1 MPNWTKEQL
10 DAINMDNSNIIVSA
24 GAGSGKTAVLSERV
38 IRKIKDGV
46 HINELLILT
55 FTNAAAKEMKDRIRK
70 KIINEGL
77 YEELDLIESAFIT
90 TFDSYSLTF
99 LKKYHHL
106 LNIDKDIKIADNDII
121 NYKKSIIL
129 NEIFD
134 DYYIS
139 NNELFKKMIYDFCV
153 KDDEDIKKYI
163 LNISSKLDLKIDI
176 DSYLDNYI
184 ENKYNNFD
192 FIIEDLEKSLLDK
205 IYCIKELLNDLS
217 YYVDNNYYEK
227 IKGVLDPLFNSTK
240 YDEIRNNISIS
251 LPRLVTEYEEAK
263 TIKESIKEE
272 IDTIKDVCSYG
283 DKETIVNNILMTK
296 DYVIV
301 LIDIIKELN
310 KRIGEFKYK
319 NNIYEF
325 TDVAKLSIKLL
336 QENENIRNEIRNSIN
351 EIMIDE
357 YQDTNDIQET
367 FISLISNNNVYMV
380 GDIKQSIYRFR
391 NANPYIFK
399 NKYENYSKKSNGI
412 KIDLNKNFRSRE
424 ETLNNINK
432 VFNLIMDSDIGG
444 ADYSDSHQM
453 IFGNSSY
460 NKEGKTNQNNDF
472 EIYNYD
478 YNKELGFT
486 REETEIFLIAND
498 INNKIN
504 NNYKVFD
511 KDNLT
516 IRNVRYDDFVIL
528 LDRSK
533 DFTLYKKIFEY
544 MNIPLTIFKDEK
556 INDSELLLI
565 IKNMF
570 ITISKINQ
578 KSLDNEFKHSFV
590 SVLRSF
596 LFEYNDE
603 EIFDLFLE
611 NSFEKNDLFI
621 KLKTINI
628 DSMTIKELLNYVI
641 DEFNIINSLPKIG
654 NVKENIVLLE
664 YLLNY
669 VDLKEE
675 VGYTIEE
682 FATYLNEILE
692 KKFEISFS
700 SKNTGSNSVKIM
712 TIHKSKGLEY
722 SICYYAGL
730 YNKFNISD
738 VKDRFLYDEKYGIV
752 TPYFKDGIGETI
764 YKYLIKENITK
775 EEISEKIRLLYV
787 ALTRAKEKMII
798 IADLNGEEYNSK
810 KENGIIDNIIRL
822 RYRSFLDII
831 ISVKGYLKEYI
842 VNKNNTIITKDYLK
856 IKPINYSNYIEKN
869 NTKIIVNDLIK
880 VNDIISENTY
890 SKKMNKLLTKE
901 EMNNINNGLK
911 LHYLFEVEDFDN
923 PKSEIVKR
931 FLEKYNY
938 KKPLYSYKEYEFIF
952 EDNNN
957 YFHGIIDLMLEYS
970 DYIDIIDYKLNNI
983 NDEAY
988 KNQLNGYKK
997 YIESKTNKKVNIYL
1011 YSIINNEI
1019 RKL

>member
-192 FIIEDLEKSLLDK
+192 FIIEELEKSLLDK

-336 QENENIRNEIRNSIN
+336 QENENIRKE
-351 EIMIDE
+351 
-357 YQDTNDIQET
+357 
-367 FISLISNNNVYMV
+367 
-380 GDIKQSIYRFR
+380 
-391 NANPYIFK
+391 
-399 NKYENYSKKSNGI
+399 KSN
-412 KIDLNKNFRSRE
+412 
-424 ETLNNINK
+424 
-432 VFNLIMDSDIGG
+432 
-444 ADYSDSHQM
+444 Y
-453 IFGNSSY
+453 
-460 NKEGKTNQNNDF
+460 
-472 EIYNYD
+472 
-478 YNKELGFT
+478 
-486 REETEIFLIAND
+486 
-498 INNKIN
+498 
-504 NNYKVFD
+504 
-511 KDNLT
+511 
-516 IRNVRYDDFVIL
+516 
-528 LDRSK
+528 
-533 DFTLYKKIFEY
+533 
-544 MNIPLTIFKDEK
+544 
-556 INDSELLLI
+556 
-565 IKNMF
+565 
-570 ITISKINQ
+570 
-578 KSLDNEFKHSFV
+578 
-590 SVLRSF
+590 
-596 LFEYNDE
+596 
-603 EIFDLFLE
+603 
-611 NSFEKNDLFI
+611 
-621 KLKTINI
+621 
-628 DSMTIKELLNYVI
+628 
-641 DEFNIINSLPKIG
+641 
-654 NVKENIVLLE
+654 
-664 YLLNY
+664 
-669 VDLKEE
+669 
-675 VGYTIEE
+675 
-682 FATYLNEILE
+682 
-692 KKFEISFS
+692 
-700 SKNTGSNSVKIM
+700 
-712 TIHKSKGLEY
+712 
-722 SICYYAGL
+722 
-730 YNKFNISD
+730 
-738 VKDRFLYDEKYGIV
+738 
-752 TPYFKDGIGETI
+752 
-764 YKYLIKENITK
+764 
-775 EEISEKIRLLYV
+775 
-787 ALTRAKEKMII
+787 
-798 IADLNGEEYNSK
+798 
-810 KENGIIDNIIRL
+810 
-822 RYRSFLDII
+822 
-831 ISVKGYLKEYI
+831 
-842 VNKNNTIITKDYLK
+842 
-856 IKPINYSNYIEKN
+856 
-869 NTKIIVNDLIK
+869 
-880 VNDIISENTY
+880 
-890 SKKMNKLLTKE
+890 
-901 EMNNINNGLK
+901 
-911 LHYLFEVEDFDN
+911 
-923 PKSEIVKR
+923 
-931 FLEKYNY
+931 
-938 KKPLYSYKEYEFIF
+938 
-952 EDNNN
+952 
-957 YFHGIIDLMLEYS
+957 
-970 DYIDIIDYKLNNI
+970 
-983 NDEAY
+983 
-988 KNQLNGYKK
+988 
-997 YIESKTNKKVNIYL
+997 
-1011 YSIINNEI
+1011 
-1019 RKL
+1019 